1 MIHQRICF
9 GGFSA
14 GKAPLV
20 VARGGFSGVFPDS
33 SDFAY
38 NLTRVLGLPNV
49 VYWCD
54 VQLTKDG
61 AGICFPDLRL
71 ENGSTVDRLPGQENK
86 HNTYLVNGAS
96 MQGWFTVDFTLDD
109 LWNITLKQGVYSR
122 PDKFDRLYLP
132 ILSVQ
137 DLISQQFSPPGLWLN
152 IQHDAF
158 FRQRNLSMRSFVISV
173 FKSAIVDYVSS
184 PEVNF
189 LRSILAQKPSRTKL
203 VFRFLGQDEVEP
215 SINQTYGSLSRNLAT
230 IKAFASGIL
239 VPKSYIWPVDENLY
253 LQPHTSLVL
262 DAHAEGLE
270 VFASDFAN
278 DVPFAY
284 NFSYDPVAEYLSFID
299 NGEFSVDGVI
309 SDFAITPTEAICK
322 LSGQSSYFIELD
334 YDSAKHTCQDVIG
347 PKSMFLSH
355 RQQCV
360 TRLRKRLISYDMSL
374 VSAIPLVI
382 STNGSSGDYPG
393 CTDLAYEG
401 AMSDGADVLGCPVQ
415 MSKDGIPFCLGSVNL
430 IDSTTIAQ
438 SEFSNLTTSIPEL
451 GVVNGIFTFSLTWSQ
466 ILSLTPAI
474 LNPYANYRLY
484 RNPKFKNAG
493 NYMALT
499 EFLLLASNASSLS
512 GVLIIVEN
520 AAYLAKNQGLSVT
533 DAVLDVLQDAI
544 LDNVKVMIQSTNSSV
559 LIKLKEESKYEL
571 VYKVDEDIRD
581 ADNSTI
587 REIKKF
593 ADSVVISKASIFPNV
608 EKYLTGRTDV
618 VQKLQAF
625 ELKVYAEVFQN
636 EFVSQAWDFFS
647 DVNVEINNFVMG
659 GGVDGIITEFPRTA
673 VRYRRNKC
681 YLGLSEDEIPQ
692 FMLPVYSK
700 GLWSTMDPQD
710 RPPAEAPKPV
720 LTHADVVE
728 PPLPPVVPKAA
739 PPSDTGSGFIPS
751 APTPKL
757 NGQPKV
763 VAFNIPS
770 YLAVVIATLAP
781 F

>member
-1 MIHQRICF
+1 MSRF
-9 GGFSA
+9 GLLLCILLLLLWAALASA
-14 GKAPLV
+14 KGSRNRSSVWQTLDGNAPLV

-71 ENGSTVDRLPGQENK
+71 ENGSTVGSLPGQENK
-86 HNTYLVNGAS
+86 HNTYLVDGAS
-96 MQGWFTVDFTLDD
+96 MQGWFIVDFTLDD

-122 PDKFDRLYLP
+122 SNKFDRLSLP
-132 ILSVQ
+132 ILTVQ
-137 DLISQQFSPPGLWLN
+137 DLTSQQFSAPGLWLN

-173 FKSAIVDYVSS
+173 FRSAIVDYVSS

-189 LRSILAQKPSRTKL
+189 LRSILARKPSRTKL

-309 SDFAITPTEAICK
+309 SDFAITPTEAISCFSHIDNNVSRD
-322 LSGQSSYFIELD
+322 SG
-334 YDSAKHTCQDVIG
+334 K
-347 PKSMFLSH
+347 
-355 RQQCV
+355 
-360 TRLRKRLISYDMSL
+360 
-374 VSAIPLVI
+374 AIPLVI

-401 AMSDGADVLGCPVQ
+401 AMSDGADILGCPVQ

-430 IDSTTIAQ
+430 IDSTTVAQ
-438 SEFSNLTTSIPEL
+438 SEFSNVTTAIPEL

-474 LNPYANYRLY
+474 SNPYADYRLY

-493 NYMALT
+493 KYMALPD
-499 EFLLLASNASSLS
+499 FLLLASNASSVS

-533 DAVLDVLQDAI
+533 DAVRDVLQDAI
-544 LDNVKVMIQSTNSSV
+544 LNNVKVMIQSTNSSV
-559 LIKLKEESKYEL
+559 LIKLKEESNYEL

-593 ADSVVISKASIFPNV
+593 ADSVVISKASVFPNV

-673 VRYRRNKC
+673 VQYRRNKC
-681 YLGLSEDEIPQ
+681 YLGLSEEEIPQ

-720 LTHADVVE
+720 LTNADVVD
-728 PPLPPVVPKAA
+728 PPLPPVVSKAA

-751 APTPKL
+751 APTPKQ

-763 VAFNIPS
+763 VAFNFPS
-770 YLAVVIATLAP
+770 YLAALIATLAP

>member
-1 MIHQRICF
+1 MSRF
-9 GGFSA
+9 GLLLCILLLLLWAALASA
-14 GKAPLV
+14 QGSRNRSSVWQTLDGNAPLV

-33 SDFAY
+33 SEPAY
-38 NLTRVLGLPNV
+38 NLITRVLGLLNV

-86 HNTYLVNGAS
+86 RNTYLINGVS
-96 MQGWFTVDFTLDD
+96 MEGWFTVDFTLDD
-109 LWNITLKQGVYSR
+109 LGNISLKQGVYSR
-122 PDKFDRLYLP
+122 PDKFDGLSLP
-132 ILSVQ
+132 ILTVQ

-173 FKSAIVDYVSS
+173 FRSAIVDYVSS

-189 LRSILAQKPSRTKL
+189 LRSILARKPSRTKL

-215 SINQTYGSLSRNLAT
+215 SINQTYGSLSRNLTT

-309 SDFAITPTEAICK
+309 SDFAITPTEAISCFSHIDNNVSRD
-322 LSGQSSYFIELD
+322 SG
-334 YDSAKHTCQDVIG
+334 K
-347 PKSMFLSH
+347 
-355 RQQCV
+355 
-360 TRLRKRLISYDMSL
+360 
-374 VSAIPLVI
+374 AIPLVI
-382 STNGSSGDYPG
+382 SSNGSSGDYPG

-415 MSKDGIPFCLGSVNL
+415 MSKDGKPFCLGSVNL
-430 IDSTTIAQ
+430 IDSTTVAQ

-451 GVVNGIFTFSLTWSQ
+451 GDGIFTFSLTWSQ

-474 LNPYANYRLY
+474 SNPYTYYELY

-493 NYMALT
+493 KYMALPD
-499 EFLLLASNASSLS
+499 FLLLASNASSVS

-520 AAYLAKNQGLSVT
+520 AAYLAENQGLSVT
-533 DAVLDVLQDAI
+533 DAVLDVLHNAS
-544 LDNVKVMIQSTNSSV
+544 LNNLKVMIQSTNSSV
-559 LIKLKEESKYEL
+559 LIKLKEESNYEL

-593 ADSVVISKASIFPNV
+593 ADSVVISKASVFPNV
-608 EKYLTGRTDV
+608 EKYLTGKTDV

-636 EFVSQAWDFFS
+636 EFASQAWDFFS
-647 DVNVEINNFVMG
+647 DANVEINNFVMG

-673 VRYRRNKC
+673 VQYRRNKC
-681 YLGLSEDEIPQ
+681 YLGLSEGEIPQ
-692 FMLPVYSK
+692 FMLPVDSM
-700 GLWSTMDPQD
+700 GLWSAMEPQD
-710 RPPAEAPKPV
+710 QPPAQAPKPV
-720 LTHADVVE
+720 LTNADVVE
-728 PPLPPVVPKAA
+728 PPLPPVVSKA
-739 PPSDTGSGFIPS
+739 
-751 APTPKL
+751 APTPKQ

-763 VAFNIPS
+763 VAFNFPS
-770 YLAVVIATLAP
+770 YLAVLIATLAP

>member
-1 MIHQRICF
+1 MSRF
-9 GGFSA
+9 GLLLCILLLLLWAALASA
-14 GKAPLV
+14 KGSRNRSSVWQTLDGKAPLV

-33 SDFAY
+33 SDLAY

-71 ENGSTVDRLPGQENK
+71 QNGSTVDRLPGQENK
-86 HNTYLVNGAS
+86 HNTYLVNGVS
-96 MQGWFTVDFTLDD
+96 MEGWFTVDFTLDD
-109 LWNITLKQGVYSR
+109 LWNISLKQGVYSR
-122 PDKFDRLYLP
+122 SDKFDGLSLP
-132 ILSVQ
+132 ILTVQ

-173 FKSAIVDYVSS
+173 FRSAIVDYVSS

-189 LRSILAQKPSRTKL
+189 LRSILARKPSKTKL

-215 SINQTYGSLSRNLAT
+215 SINQTYGSLSRNLTT

-309 SDFAITPTEAICK
+309 SDFAITPTEAISCFSHIDNNVSRD
-322 LSGQSSYFIELD
+322 SG
-334 YDSAKHTCQDVIG
+334 K
-347 PKSMFLSH
+347 
-355 RQQCV
+355 
-360 TRLRKRLISYDMSL
+360 
-374 VSAIPLVI
+374 AIPRVI
-382 STNGSSGDYPG
+382 SSNGSSGDYPG

-415 MSKDGIPFCLGSVNL
+415 MSKDGKPFCLGSINL
-430 IDSTTIAQ
+430 IDSTTVAQ
-438 SEFSNLTTSIPEL
+438 SDFSNLTTSIPEL

-474 LNPYANYRLY
+474 SNPYANYELY

-493 NYMALT
+493 KYMALPD
-499 EFLLLASNASSLS
+499 FLLLASNASSVS

-520 AAYLAKNQGLSVT
+520 AAYLAENQGLSVT
-533 DAVLDVLQDAI
+533 DAVLDVLQNAI
-544 LDNVKVMIQSTNSSV
+544 LNNVKVMIQSTNSSV
-559 LIKLKEESKYEL
+559 LIKLKEESNYEL

-593 ADSVVISKASIFPNV
+593 ADSVVISKASVFPNV
-608 EKYLTGRTDV
+608 EKYLTGMTDV

-636 EFVSQAWDFFS
+636 EFPSQAWDFFS
-647 DVNVEINNFVMG
+647 DANVEINNFVMG

-673 VRYRRNKC
+673 VQYRRNKC

-720 LTHADVVE
+720 LTDADVVE
-728 PPLPPVVPKAA
+728 PPLPQVVSKAA

-751 APTPKL
+751 APAPKL

-763 VAFNIPS
+763 VAFNFPS
-770 YLAVVIATLAP
+770 YLAVLIATLAP

>member
-1 MIHQRICF
+1 MIHQQICF
-9 GGFSA
+9 GFSFA
-14 GKAPLV
+14 GNAPLV

-33 SDFAY
+33 SEPAY
-38 NLTRVLGLPNV
+38 NLITRVLGLLNV

-86 HNTYLVNGAS
+86 HNTYLVNGVS
-96 MQGWFTVDFTLDD
+96 MKGWFTVDFTLDD
-109 LWNITLKQGVYSR
+109 LGNISC
-122 PDKFDRLYLP
+122 KFICLMA
-132 ILSVQ
+132 
-137 DLISQQFSPPGLWLN
+137 FSCSL
-152 IQHDAF
+152 Q
-158 FRQRNLSMRSFVISV
+158 
-173 FKSAIVDYVSS
+173 SAIVDYVSS

-189 LRSILAQKPSRTKL
+189 LRSILARKPSRTKL

-215 SINQTYGSLSRNLAT
+215 SFNQTYGSLSRNLTT

-309 SDFAITPTEAICK
+309 SDFAITPTEAISCFSHIDNNVSRD
-322 LSGQSSYFIELD
+322 SG
-334 YDSAKHTCQDVIG
+334 K
-347 PKSMFLSH
+347 
-355 RQQCV
+355 
-360 TRLRKRLISYDMSL
+360 
-374 VSAIPLVI
+374 AIPLVI
-382 STNGSSGDYPG
+382 SSNGSSGDYPG

-415 MSKDGIPFCLGSVNL
+415 MSKDGKPFCLGSINL
-430 IDSTTIAQ
+430 IDSTTVAQ

-451 GVVNGIFTFSLTWSQ
+451 GDGIFTFSLTWSQ

-474 LNPYANYRLY
+474 SNPYTYYKLY

-493 NYMALT
+493 KYMALPD
-499 EFLLLASNASSLS
+499 FLLLVSNASSVS

-520 AAYLAKNQGLSVT
+520 AAYLAENQGLSVT
-533 DAVLDVLQDAI
+533 DAVLEVLQNAS
-544 LDNVKVMIQSTNSSV
+544 LNNLKVMIQSTNSSV
-559 LIKLKEESKYEL
+559 LIKLKEESNYEL

-593 ADSVVISKASIFPNV
+593 ADSVVISKASVFPNV

-636 EFVSQAWDFFS
+636 EFASQAWDFFS
-647 DVNVEINNFVMG
+647 DANVEINNFVMG

-673 VRYRRNKC
+673 VQYRRNKC
-681 YLGLSEDEIPQ
+681 YLGLSEGKIPQ
-692 FMLPVYSK
+692 FMLPVDSK
-700 GLWSTMDPQD
+700 GLWSILDPQD
-710 RPPAEAPKPV
+710 QPPAQAPKPV
-720 LTHADVVE
+720 LTNADVVE
-728 PPLPPVVPKAA
+728 PPLPPVVSKAA
-739 PPSDTGSGFIPS
+739 PPSDTGN
-751 APTPKL
+751 PTPKQ

-763 VAFNIPS
+763 VAFNFPS
-770 YLAVVIATLAP
+770 YLAVLIATLAP